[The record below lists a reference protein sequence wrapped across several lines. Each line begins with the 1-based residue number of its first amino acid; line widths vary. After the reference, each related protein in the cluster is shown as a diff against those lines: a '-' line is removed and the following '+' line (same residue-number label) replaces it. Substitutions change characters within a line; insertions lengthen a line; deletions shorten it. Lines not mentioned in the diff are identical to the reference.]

1 LEPKKVKVEVFLPA
15 GACGCTFARF
25 MEKVWAVR
33 VRNRDKIDFQVKR
46 TGSPEADMYKI
57 LGMAVVV
64 NGRVKLPPNFD
75 EDELENAILQEIKE
89 GNLPERSGKCG

>member
-1 LEPKKVKVEVFLPA
+1 MEPKKVKVEVFLPA

-33 VRNRDKIDFQVKR
+33 VRNRDKIDFQVKN
-46 TGSPEADMYKI
+46 TDSPEADMYQI

-64 NGRVKLPPNFD
+64 NGKIKLPPNFD
-75 EDELENAILQEIKE
+75 EEELENAILQEIKGE
-89 GNLPERSGKCG
+89 ISNREEGKCG

>member
-1 LEPKKVKVEVFLPA
+1 MEPKKVKVEVFLPA
-15 GACGCTFARF
+15 DACGCTFARF

-46 TGSPEADMYKI
+46 TDSPEADMYQI

-64 NGRVKLPPNFD
+64 NGKVKLPPNFD
-75 EDELENAILQEIKE
+75 EDELEYAILQEIKGE
-89 GNLPERSGKCG
+89 ISKRDEGKCS